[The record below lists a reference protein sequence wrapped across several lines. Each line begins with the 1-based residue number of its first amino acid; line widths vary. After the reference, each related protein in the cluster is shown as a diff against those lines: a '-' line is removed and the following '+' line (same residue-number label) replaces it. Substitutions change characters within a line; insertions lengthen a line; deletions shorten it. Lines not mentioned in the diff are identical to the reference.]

1 MENTT
6 SNSNQNSKNNHV
18 SSTGQKIMMVLIV
31 LLLGFCGF
39 LIWQNIQLK
48 NVVAEKEIV
57 YVEVSTER
65 DNVKAE
71 LEDMLA
77 QYNSLKTNNG
87 EIKAELEI
95 EKAKIEDLLK
105 KIKGKDWSIHQ
116 LKKETETLRTIMK
129 GFVVQIDS
137 LNTLNKELR
146 AEKEVVQGELKS
158 EKTRTQNLTKENEG
172 LTSKVTIASYLKT
185 VSLKSYG
192 VKVKSDNT
200 GKELDRAKKIDKIR
214 TEFSVL
220 KNEITPSGEKWIY
233 VRILSPDG
241 KVLSEKTDDSNK
253 FDFNGVK
260 GLYSAKKL
268 INYQNQEMSV
278 TIDWK
283 KIDEFPLGEYNVEIY
298 ADGVDIGKTKF
309 TLK

>member
-6 SNSNQNSKNNHV
+6 SNSNIDLKNKNK
-18 SSTGQKIMMVLIV
+18 TNKIMMVLIV
-31 LLLGFCGF
+31 LLFGFCGF

-57 YVEVSTER
+57 YVEISTER
-65 DNVKAE
+65 NNVKAE

-77 QYNSLKTNNG
+77 QYNSLETNNG

-137 LNTLNKELR
+137 LNTINKELR

-158 EKTRTQNLTKENEG
+158 EKNKTENLTKENEG
-172 LTSKVTIASYLKT
+172 LSTKVTIASYIKT
-185 VSLKSYG
+185 SGLKSSG
-192 VKVKSDNT
+192 VRVKTDNT
-200 GKELDRAKKIDKIR
+200 GKENDRAKKIDKIR
-214 TEFSVL
+214 TTFTVL
-220 KNEITPSGEKWIY
+220 KNEITPPGEKWIY

-260 GLYSAKKL
+260 GLYSVKKS

-283 KIDEFPLGEYNVEIY
+283 KIDEFPVGEYNVEVY

>member
-6 SNSNQNSKNNHV
+6 SNSNIDLKNKNK
-18 SSTGQKIMMVLIV
+18 TNKIMMVLIV
-31 LLLGFCGF
+31 LLFGFCGF

-57 YVEVSTER
+57 YVEVSAER

-77 QYNSLKTNNG
+77 QYNALKTNNG
-87 EIKAELEI
+87 EIKAELEV
-95 EKAKIEDLLK
+95 EKAKIEELLK
-105 KIKGKDWSIHQ
+105 NIKGKDWSINK
-116 LKKETETLRTIMK
+116 LKKETESLRKIMK

-146 AEKEVVQGELKS
+146 AEKEVVQGELKT
-158 EKTRTQNLTKENEG
+158 EKNRTQNLTKENEG

-185 VSLKSYG
+185 TGMKSYG

-220 KNEITPSGEKWIY
+220 KNEIAPSGEKWIY

-283 KIDEFPLGEYNVEIY
+283 KIDEFPLGEYNVEVY

>member
-6 SNSNQNSKNNHV
+6 SNSNIDLKKNNK
-18 SSTGQKIMMVLIV
+18 TNKIMLVLII
-31 LLLGFCGF
+31 LLFGFCGF

-220 KNEITPSGEKWIY
+220 KNEITPPGEKWIY

-283 KIDEFPLGEYNVEIY
+283 KIDEFPLGEYNVEVY

>member
-1 MENTT
+1 ML
-6 SNSNQNSKNNHV
+6 
-18 SSTGQKIMMVLIV
+18 VLII
-31 LLLGFCGF
+31 LLFGFCGF

-57 YVEVSTER
+57 YVEISTER
-65 DNVKAE
+65 NNVKAE

-77 QYNSLKTNNG
+77 QYNSLETNNG
-87 EIKAELEI
+87 EIQAELEI

-137 LNTLNKELR
+137 LNTINKELR

-158 EKTRTQNLTKENEG
+158 EKNKTENLTKENEG
-172 LTSKVTIASYLKT
+172 LSTKVTIASYIKT
-185 VSLKSYG
+185 SGLKSSG
-192 VKVKSDNT
+192 VRVKTDNT
-200 GKELDRAKKIDKIR
+200 GKENDRAKKIDKIR
-214 TEFSVL
+214 TTFTVL
-220 KNEITPSGEKWIY
+220 KNEITPPGEKWIY

-260 GLYSAKKL
+260 GLYSVKKS
-268 INYQNQEMSV
+268 INYQNQEMIV

-283 KIDEFPLGEYNVEIY
+283 KIDEFPVGEYNVEVY

>member
-6 SNSNQNSKNNHV
+6 SNNNLDLKNTNKIN
-18 SSTGQKIMMVLIV
+18 KIMLVLIV
-31 LLLGFCGF
+31 LLFGFCGF

-57 YVEVSTER
+57 YVEISTER
-65 DNVKAE
+65 NNVKAE
-71 LEDMLA
+71 LEEMLA
-77 QYNSLKTNNG
+77 QYNALETSNG
-87 EIKAELEI
+87 EIKAELEV
-95 EKAKIEDLLK
+95 EKAKIEELLK
-105 KIKGKDWSIHQ
+105 NIKGKDWSINK
-116 LKKETETLRTIMK
+116 LKKETESLRKIMK

-146 AEKEVVQGELKS
+146 AEKEVVQGELKT
-158 EKTRTQNLTKENEG
+158 EKNKTENLTKENEG
-172 LTSKVTIASYLKT
+172 LSTKVTIASYIKT
-185 VSLKSYG
+185 SGLKSSG
-192 VKVKSDNT
+192 IKVKTDNT
-200 GKELDRAKKIDKIR
+200 GKENDRAKKIDKIR
-214 TEFSVL
+214 TTFTIL
-220 KNEITPSGEKWIY
+220 KNDITPPGEKWIY

-268 INYQNQEMSV
+268 VDYQNQEMNV

-283 KIDEFPLGEYNVEIY
+283 KTDEFPVGEYNVEVY